1 MSSNGNSKISSSR
14 PYWIALLVLVLLFG
28 AYLLMPLISGKGRLP
43 VVMPSPAFSMPDL
56 DGNTITQTQYDGKI
70 RLMSFIF
77 TRCPDICPVTTAN
90 MVELQR
96 KLQEKGWFGSKV
108 AFLSATFDPDNDTPE
123 VLRGYAERMGIDSSG
138 WTLLRP
144 QQEETIRLAEQ
155 YGLSIQKLDDDQYI
169 HSVTSLLLIDD
180 QQQVRMIYKMGEEM
194 DNEQVMQDIT
204 YLVDNLSKNE

>member
-108 AFLSATFDPDNDTPE
+108 TFLSATFDPDNDTPE

>member
-144 QQEETIRLAEQ
+144 QQEDTIRLAEQ